1 MRHMKSE
8 IWIGV
13 AAIALGL
20 SMPLVAVAA
29 PEGEAMR
36 HEMMS
41 KLDTDHDGKLSLS
54 EWKAASDVRFT
65 RTDTNGD
72 GFVSRDEMMAER
84 EKRDAEMRKA
94 RGEAMFKRADTDGDG
109 KLSKAEYDAGAQK
122 MYERMMAHRAGPPVD
137 QE

>member
-1 MRHMKSE
+1 MKSE

-29 PEGEAMR
+29 PESEAMR

-54 EWKAASDVRFT
+54 EWKTASDVRFT
-65 RTDTNGD
+65 RTDANGD

-84 EKRDAEMRKA
+84 EKRDAEMRKT

-122 MYERMMAHRAGPPVD
+122 IYEHIMARRAGPPVD

>member
-1 MRHMKSE
+1 MRQIKSE
-8 IWIGV
+8 IWAGV

-20 SMPLVAVAA
+20 SIPLVAVAA
-29 PEGEAMR
+29 PEDGGMR

-41 KLDTDHDGKLSLS
+41 KLDTDHDGKLSVS
-54 EWKAASDVRFT
+54 EWMTASDARFA

-72 GFVSRDEMMAER
+72 GFISSDEMMAER
-84 EKRDAEMRKA
+84 EKRDAEMRKT
-94 RGEAMFKRADTDGDG
+94 RGKAMFKRADTDGDG

-122 MYERMMAHRAGPPVD
+122 MYQRIMDHRGEPPHD